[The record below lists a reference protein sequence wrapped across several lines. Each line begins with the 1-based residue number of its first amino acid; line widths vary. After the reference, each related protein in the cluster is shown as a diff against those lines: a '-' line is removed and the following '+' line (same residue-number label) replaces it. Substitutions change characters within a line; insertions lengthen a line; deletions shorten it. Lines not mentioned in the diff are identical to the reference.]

1 MSVSNPPDVLC
12 CEYCAANPLRSKY
25 DTEGKQYYCP
35 HREGGTVLIREGDG
49 WYVRTGVSAEE
60 YSTKT
65 QTLEAIFEAAQRVDK
80 SD

>member
-1 MSVSNPPDVLC
+1 MSATNPPDVLC
-12 CEYCAANPLRSKY
+12 CEYCAENPLRSKY
-25 DTEGKQYYCP
+25 DTEGKQLYCP

-49 WYVRTGVSAEE
+49 WYIRTGVSAEE

-65 QTLEAIFEAAQRVDK
+65 QTLEAFFDAAQRAAG